1 MTVQECYEAFGGDYQ
16 EVVSRL
22 RTDERIAKFLL
33 RVVDDGSY
41 QLLIDSIA
49 SGNVDEAFRAAH
61 TLKGVCANLSI
72 TRFGNSS
79 SALTEILRDLSH
91 AGKPFTDEVYS
102 LLEPVK
108 EDYALTINAIKQLQS

>member
-16 EVVSRL
+16 EVISRL
-22 RTDERIAKFLL
+22 RTDERIARFLL

-108 EDYALTINAIKQLQS
+108 EDYALTINAIKQLQG

>member
-16 EVVSRL
+16 EVISRL
-22 RTDERIAKFLL
+22 RTDERITRFLL

-49 SGNVDEAFRAAH
+49 TGNVDEAFRAAH

-72 TRFGNSS
+72 TKFGNSS
-79 SALTEILRDLSH
+79 SALTEVLRDLSH
-91 AGKPFTDEVYS
+91 AGKPLTDEVYT

-108 EDYALTINAIKQLQS
+108 EDYALTINAIKQLNQ